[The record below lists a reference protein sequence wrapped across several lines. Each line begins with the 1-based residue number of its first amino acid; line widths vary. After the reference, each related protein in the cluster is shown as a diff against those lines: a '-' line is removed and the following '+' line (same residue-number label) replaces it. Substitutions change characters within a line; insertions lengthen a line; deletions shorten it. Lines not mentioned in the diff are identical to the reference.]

1 MSERGAA
8 RLAGVVMLAA
18 LAACDSAEADTG
30 AQRMRSTTVARQLQG
45 ESRASVEVRY
55 GAGRLRVSPA
65 RGDLLYRM
73 ELRYDD
79 AQFRPLSEY
88 DRAAG
93 RLRLGTESR
102 ERSGGGMG
110 GGHDDQ
116 HATIELSPRLP
127 IALSLSFGAGE
138 ADVALGGLALED
150 VHVQTGASSS
160 RVTFDAPNRVD
171 AKRVRVEAGAAELRV
186 SGLGNTRSPRF
197 EFSGGVGETTLEF
210 GGAWTRS
217 ATAQVNL
224 GVGSVRLRLPRSLGV
239 KIVRDSFLSSFDAG
253 GMVKRENA
261 WYSRNYE
268 QARHKLDISIKAAV
282 GSVEV
287 NWID

>member
-8 RLAGVVMLAA
+8 RLAGAA
-18 LAACDSAEADTG
+18 VLLGTLAACHTAD
-30 AQRMRSTTVARQLQG
+30 AQRMRSTTSARQLQG
-45 ESRASVEVRY
+45 ETRANVALEY
-55 GAGRLRVSPA
+55 GAGRLRVSPT

-79 AQFRPLSEY
+79 AQFRPVTDY

-93 RLRLGTESR
+93 TLKLGVESR
-102 ERSGGGMG
+102 EHRGRHR
-110 GGHDDQ
+110 GHDEQ
-116 HATIELSPRLP
+116 HATIELTPRVPLE
-127 IALSLSFGAGE
+127 LSLAFGAGE
-138 ADVALGGLALED
+138 ADVELGGLALQD
-150 VHVQTGASSS
+150 VHLQTGASRTNVSFS
-160 RVTFDAPNRVD
+160 APNRV
-171 AKRVRVEAGAAELRV
+171 AARRVKVEAGAAEVRV

-197 EFSGGVGETTLEF
+197 EFSGGMGETTLEF

-217 ATAQVNL
+217 ATAQIDM
-224 GVGSVRLRLPRSLGV
+224 GVGSVRLRIPRALGV

-253 GMVKRENA
+253 GMVKRGNA

-268 QARHKLDISIKAAV
+268 QARYRLDISIHAAI

-287 NWID
+287 DWID